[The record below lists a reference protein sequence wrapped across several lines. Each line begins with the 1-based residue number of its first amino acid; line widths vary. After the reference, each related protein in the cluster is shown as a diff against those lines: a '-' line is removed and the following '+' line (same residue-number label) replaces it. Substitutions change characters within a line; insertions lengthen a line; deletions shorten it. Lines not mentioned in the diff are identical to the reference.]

1 MINSISKVVSIIIAV
16 ILMVMITYN
25 MFWIIDRMVY
35 NQVNVINNRFQKEV
49 RTRGYIDRGMYDS
62 FIKELTNTG
71 RIYDVEMLHRSIK
84 YYPLSE
90 DLKEYTV
97 EKPYSIEYFKHNE
110 YEILNEI
117 YNKDK
122 RYLMRIGDDF
132 TVTVR
137 DQGTRGSKVLW
148 NVIGG
153 TKENNTLIFSTYGG
167 MVENEVN

>member
-49 RTRGYIDRGMYDS
+49 RTRGYIDREMYDN
-62 FIKELTNTG
+62 FMRELTNTG
-71 RIYDVEMLHRSIK
+71 RIYDVEMLHRNIK

-90 DLKEYTV
+90 DLKEYTI

-110 YEILNEI
+110 NEILNEI

-137 DQGTRGSKVLW
+137 DQGTRGSRVLW

-167 MVENEVN
+167 MVENEIN